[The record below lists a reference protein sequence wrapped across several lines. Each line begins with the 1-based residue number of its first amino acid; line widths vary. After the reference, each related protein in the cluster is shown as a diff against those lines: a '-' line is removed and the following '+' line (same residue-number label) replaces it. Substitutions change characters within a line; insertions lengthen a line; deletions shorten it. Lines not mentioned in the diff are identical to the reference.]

1 MRSIAVV
8 LCLVCGCAALRPKP
22 DEKRGRWRQLTS
34 EHFVVWTD
42 TSPARAENLMRTIE
56 NLRQV
61 VLGVSFFKTE
71 APGKSF
77 VIAFHDMDEVREYV
91 PVQFIA
97 RAWSSQNLLRQ
108 PVIVLAASSLDDD
121 RRIVTH
127 ELTHVISFNA
137 IESQPSWFAE
147 GLAGYFE
154 TVRLD
159 EEHGTVEL
167 GAPLDTRMAQLHDIG
182 LMPMAALF
190 ACDQPA
196 CMDDRFYASAWALMT
211 FLLNEHPAE
220 LMKYMERLTQT
231 PEAEQPQL
239 WASVFPSL
247 PPSKLDHELAS
258 WLRYGRHTVMKYN
271 IALRKWAVTEAPVS
285 EADVLAAKG
294 VLRYFDAPDGPVS
307 KETLQALALDPTN
320 VIANM
325 ITALANKSFSN
336 ETAHS
341 VTTAHVDDWR
351 AWWLAWRAATTG
363 AESREARD
371 KTCSLLA
378 KSSLSGSIPE
388 CAAANGP
395 TSETGPDPRFQV
407 FAAATPQ
414 VNDCLKK
421 SKHLDPNFAIDIE
434 IADSGA
440 VTGAHASVG
449 SPESNACVEAVMK
462 TLAFPPHH
470 AGPYHLS
477 ANHRQ

>member
-1 MRSIAVV
+1 MFAVV
-8 LCLVCGCAALRPKP
+8 LCFACACAALRPKAE
-22 DEKRGRWRQLTS
+22 EKRGQWRQLTS

-42 TSPARAENLMRTIE
+42 TSPARAQNLVRTIE

-77 VIAFHDMDEVREYV
+77 VIAFHDLAELRAYI

-97 RAWSSQNLLRQ
+97 RAWSSDNLLRQ

-137 IESQPSWFAE
+137 ITSQPSWFAE

-159 EEHGTVEL
+159 EEHATVEL
-167 GAPLDTRMAQLHDIG
+167 GAPLDSRMAELHHVG

-190 ACDQPA
+190 ACNQPA
-196 CMDDRFYASAWALMT
+196 CMDERFYASTWALMT

-231 PEAEQPQL
+231 PEAEQAQL
-239 WASVFPSL
+239 WATVFPGL

-271 IALRKWAVTEAPVS
+271 IALRNWTVTEAPIS

-294 VLRYFDAPDGPVS
+294 VLRYFDAPERPLS
-307 KETLQALALDPTN
+307 KEITQAVALDPTN

-325 ITALANKSFSN
+325 VASVVNKSFSN
-336 ETAHS
+336 ETAHA
-341 VTTAHVDDWR
+341 VTSAHPDDWR
-351 AWWLAWRAATTG
+351 AWWIAWRTSTTG

-371 KTCSLLA
+371 KTCGLLA
-378 KSSLSGSIPE
+378 QSAVSGSIPA
-388 CAAANGP
+388 CAAAAAEP
-395 TSETGPDPRFQV
+395 MARTGPDPRFVV
-407 FAAATPQ
+407 FAAVTPQ

-421 SKHLDPNFAIDIE
+421 SKQLDPSFAIDIE

-440 VTGAHASVG
+440 VTAAHATVG
-449 SPESNACVEAVMK
+449 SPEANSCVEALMK
-462 TLAFPPHH
+462 TLAFPAHH

-477 ANHRQ
+477 TNHH

>member
-1 MRSIAVV
+1 MRSFAVV
-8 LCLVCGCAALRPKP
+8 LVLVSACAALRPKP
-22 DEKRGRWRQLTS
+22 DEKRGQWRQLTS

-42 TSPARAENLMRTIE
+42 TSPSRAQNLMRTME

-71 APGKSF
+71 APGRSF
-77 VIAFHDMDEVREYV
+77 VIAFHDLDELREYT

-97 RAWSSQNLLRQ
+97 RAWSSDNLLRQ
-108 PVIVLAASSLDDD
+108 PVIVLATSSLEDD

-137 IESQPSWFAE
+137 IATQPSWFAE

-159 EEHGTVEL
+159 EERATVEL
-167 GAPLDTRMAQLHDIG
+167 GAPLDSRMAELRDIG

-196 CMDDRFYASAWALMT
+196 CMDDRFYASTWALMT
-211 FLLNEHPAE
+211 YLLNEHPAE
-220 LMKYMERLTQT
+220 LMKYMELLTQT
-231 PEAEQPQL
+231 PEAEQAGL
-239 WASVFPSL
+239 WATVFPGL

-271 IALRKWAVTEAPVS
+271 IALRNWPVTEASVS

-294 VLRYFDAPDGPVS
+294 VLRYFDAPEGPMS
-307 KETLQALALDPTN
+307 KEITQALALEPTN
-320 VIANM
+320 VLANM
-325 ITALANKSFSN
+325 IASVANKSFTN
-336 ETAHS
+336 ETAHV
-341 VTTAHVDDWR
+341 VTSAHPDDWR
-351 AWWLAWRAATTG
+351 AWWIAWRTSTTG

-378 KSSLSGSIPE
+378 QSSVSGSIPG
-388 CAAANGP
+388 CAAAAAEP
-395 TSETGPDPRFQV
+395 PPQTGPDPRFQV
-407 FAAATPQ
+407 FSAAIPQ
-414 VNDCLKK
+414 VSECMKK
-421 SKHLDPNFAIDIE
+421 SKHIDPNFAIDLE
-434 IADSGA
+434 ISDSGA
-440 VTGAHASVG
+440 VTSAHASVG
-449 SPESNACVEAVMK
+449 SPESNACVEAVVK
-462 TLAFPPHH
+462 ALAFPAHH

-477 ANHRQ
+477 TKH